1 MTSAIYEYIGR
12 FVVRL
17 AWFRFGRQIKLGG
30 GVLAAVL
37 TLVVGYVVAKREP
50 PEG

>member
-17 AWFRFGRQIKLGG
+17 VWFRFGGQIKIAGA
-30 GVLAAVL
+30 VFAAVDR
-37 TLVVGYVVAKREP
+37 ARP
-50 PEG
+50 AS

>member
-1 MTSAIYEYIGR
+1 VTAAIYELIGR

-17 AWFRFGRQIKLGG
+17 AWFRFGTQIKVAGG
-30 GVLAAVL
+30 LFTA
-37 TLVVGYVVAKREP
+37 LVVVLGYLIAKREP

>member
-1 MTSAIYEYIGR
+1 MVSAIYEIIGR

-17 AWFRFGRQIKLGG
+17 VWFRFGGALKVAGG
-30 GVLAAVL
+30 AAAVVAVLA
-37 TLVVGYVVAKREP
+37 GYLIAKREP

>member
-1 MTSAIYEYIGR
+1 MTSAVYEYIGR

-17 AWFRFGRQIKLGG
+17 VWFRFGSQLKLAGA
-30 GVLAAVL
+30 VLAGVTALAGFVIARR
-37 TLVVGYVVAKREP
+37 TP

>member
-1 MTSAIYEYIGR
+1 MASALYEFVGR

-17 AWFRFGRQIKLGG
+17 VWFRYGGQIKIAGAVFGALT
-30 GVLAAVL
+30 VLAGLVL
-37 TLVVGYVVAKREP
+37 ARRTP

>member
-17 AWFRFGRQIKLGG
+17 VWFRFGSQIK
-30 GVLAAVL
+30 VASA
-37 TLVVGYVVAKREP
+37 VVAVVTALAGFVIARRTP

>member
-1 MTSAIYEYIGR
+1 MAPAVYEYIGR

-17 AWFRFGRQIKLGG
+17 VWFRFGSQIKVAGA
-30 GVLAAVL
+30 VLAGVTALAGFVIARR
-37 TLVVGYVVAKREP
+37 TP

>member
-1 MTSAIYEYIGR
+1 MTSTIYELIGR

-17 AWFRFGRQIKLGG
+17 VWFRFSGALKLGG
-30 GVLAAVL
+30 GALAVLAL
-37 TLVVGYVVAKREP
+37 IGGYLIAKREP

>member
-1 MTSAIYEYIGR
+1 MAPAVYEYIGR

-17 AWFRFGRQIKLGG
+17 VWFRFGSQIKVAGS
-30 GVLAAVL
+30 VLAGVTALAGFVIARR
-37 TLVVGYVVAKREP
+37 TP

>member
-1 MTSAIYEYIGR
+1 MTNAIYEYVGR

-17 AWFRFGRQIKLGG
+17 VWFRFGSQIKI
-30 GVLAAVL
+30 VAAVFAGVTAL
-37 TLVVGYVVAKREP
+37 AGFVIARRTP

>member
-1 MTSAIYEYIGR
+1 MSSALYEYIGR

-17 AWFRFGRQIKLGG
+17 VWFRYGAQLRIAGAVAAGLTVLGG
-30 GVLAAVL
+30 LVLARR
-37 TLVVGYVVAKREP
+37 TP

>member
-17 AWFRFGRQIKLGG
+17 VWFRFGREVKLAGG
-30 GVLAAVL
+30 ALAVLAVL
-37 TLVVGYVVAKREP
+37 AGYLIAKREP

>member
-1 MTSAIYEYIGR
+1 MTAALYEYIGR

-17 AWFRFGRQIKLGG
+17 VWFRFGSQLK
-30 GVLAAVL
+30 LAAAVFAGITAL
-37 TLVVGYVVAKREP
+37 AGFVIARRTP

>member
-1 MTSAIYEYIGR
+1 MSNAIYEYIGR

-17 AWFRFGRQIKLGG
+17 VWFRYGSQLRLAG
-30 GVLAAVL
+30 GVLAGV
-37 TLVVGYVVAKREP
+37 TLLLGFVIAKRTP

>member
-1 MTSAIYEYIGR
+1 MKSATYEYIGR

-17 AWFRFGRQIKLGG
+17 AWFRFGGQIKLAG
-30 GVLAAVL
+30 GVLAAL
-37 TLVVGYVVAKREP
+37 TVVVGYLIAKREP